1 MELNQRHAPRSRGGS
16 GNKGTVNGGVQT
28 YAGSGHVIITKS
40 CHILRVF
47 SRLGTVFPTSYHIM
61 GTSQTAWVL
70 LSALPLPAV

>member
-1 MELNQRHAPRSRGGS
+1 MELNQRHAPRSHGG
-16 GNKGTVNGGVQT
+16 KGDKATVNVGVQT
-28 YAGSGHVIITKS
+28 YANSGHIIITKS

-70 LSALPLPAV
+70 LSALPLPTV